1 MKFFIKQAVLPIIYI
16 VLMAFTA
23 IGVMCMNDDAVFLKV
38 GLLILNLALFAYVVG
53 AMAYKDG
60 QDALNIRDA
69 NDVERRII
77 IETGEDRKLKIAEEY
92 APWKGFGFGLV
103 ACSPLII
110 LTILQIIFN
119 LCGVSSQVPEII
131 ATYMF
136 MMISSLIQLAGLKGF
151 AWVVILS
158 LIFVCGCIGIPYI
171 FGAKKIE
178 RHKQVIKETHKKIYG
193 KDR

>member
-1 MKFFIKQAVLPIIYI
+1 MKFFIKQAILPIIYI

-23 IGVMCMNDDAVFLKV
+23 IGVMCMNDDVVFLKV
-38 GLLILNLALFAYVVG
+38 GFLILNLALFAYVVG

-60 QDALNIRDA
+60 QDALQIRDA

-77 IETGEDRKLKIAEEY
+77 IETGEDRKLKLAEEY
-92 APWKGFGFGLV
+92 APWKGFVFGLV

-110 LTILQIIFN
+110 LTILQIIFD

-136 MMISSLIQLAGLKGF
+136 MMISSLIQLAGLKGY
-151 AWVVILS
+151 AWVVIFS
-158 LIFVCGCIGIPYI
+158 LIFVCGCSGIPYI

-178 RHKQVIKETHKKIYG
+178 RQKQAIKETHKKIHG